1 MRSKISFSSIYFI
14 ANHQSRTTRNVKLC
28 AKITYGMED
37 SEPETIVIK
46 NWPEKFSD
54 ILNEIGV
61 SATPNEIG
69 EGEVEKG
76 DYYSRCFSQ
85 TTRMVTNK
93 GSLKISGTNIDA
105 VHIIQKG

>member
-1 MRSKISFSSIYFI
+1 
-14 ANHQSRTTRNVKLC
+14 
-28 AKITYGMED
+28 MED
-37 SEPETIVIK
+37 SEPETIVLK

-61 SATPNEIG
+61 SSRPNDIG

-93 GSLKISGTNIDA
+93 GSLKVSGTNIDT
-105 VHIIQKG
+105 VQIIQMG